1 MATSSRLN
9 LTRDQLASFLSDHEQ
24 IKQFERLFA
33 LVNELQPTTLND
45 LSIAAGNAEQK
56 AIEAL
61 DLIASFAQ
69 TSAIDTAVADQK
81 GTQALTALSRIAD
94 ALELLASAP
103 TAVSQCIAQDDLTPP
118 TSVTHVQD
126 DLTPPLQ
133 LLSAQDD
140 LTPPAERH
148 NSIDYLDFNPL
159 GPVPADKVGRVYW
172 SDDDSTL
179 DVMLEGGV
187 TGQICQQLDFHPKN
201 TSGVQINKGQTVM
214 ATGVV
219 GASTKITCAKAVANG
234 SVLPQYML
242 GIAAQDIP
250 ANSFGYVVWFGAVRG
265 FNTTGANKTVPE
277 VWVDG
282 DVLYFDPVYPG
293 ELTKVEPSAPN
304 LDLPIAIITNAA
316 NNGAIFVRMKTGEK
330 LDELHDV
337 HTPTPVNN
345 DLLVYDSTDLR
356 WENKDVTTTFNL
368 PALAA
373 NGVLYLNGSKVATS
387 GSALTFNSQT
397 LNVVTPSGMGFQFFE
412 TSSGNTNRIQLGTGS
427 GFGYINA
434 DAGAG
439 PIALAFQVAGSEQMR
454 LTPTGLGI
462 GTSSPSAKLDISGTS
477 RQVFYVSG
485 SDTEYRSINAAGS
498 VFAKQ
503 TYNAISFDWGLSN
516 TFGKMVL
523 DSSGN
528 LGLGVTPS
536 AWSGIGPALQVEQ
549 ASLVSESNDQI
560 YLTANAYFAGGTWN
574 YIASD
579 IATQYYQ
586 ASGAHVWRTATSGTA
601 GNAITFTEAAR
612 VTETNNQV
620 AYQPAESAQNTSVTL
635 TVANLQTRIITSNAA
650 VTLTLPTGTSLE
662 GYTTSMA
669 TDTAFECTFIA
680 TTANAITIGANGNTT
695 VGSLTVAGNSSGL
708 FRFRKTAT
716 NTFTVYRIV

>member
-69 TSAIDTAVADQK
+69 TSAIDTAIADQK

-103 TAVSQCIAQDDLTPP
+103 TTASQCIAQDDLTPLA
-118 TSVTHVQD
+118 SVIHVQD

-159 GPVPADKVGRVYW
+159 APAPANVIGRVHW
-172 SDDDSTL
+172 NGGTTL
-179 DVMLEGGV
+179 GV
-187 TGQICQQLDFHPKN
+187 QMTPNVLQRVGESEFVYIKASAAITKGQLCYHTGAVGS
-201 TSGVQINKGQTVM
+201 SGVITAAPTPLSLADPNQIV
-214 ATGVV
+214 GV
-219 GASTKITCAKAVANG
+219 AAES
-234 SVLPQYML
+234 
-242 GIAAQDIP
+242 IALND
-250 ANSFGYVVWFGAVRG
+250 FGLIQISGDLRG
-265 FNTTGANKTVPE
+265 FNTTGSSVGETWA
-277 VWVDG
+277 DG
-282 DVLYFDPVYPG
+282 DPLYYNPAYVG
-293 ELTKVEPSAPN
+293 SMTKVKPVAPN
-304 LDLPIAIITNAA
+304 QKSYIGEVINAGSGGSGSMHIRIVQGSVLGGTDSNVEISGVA
-316 NNGAIFVRMKTGEK
+316 NN
-330 LDELHDV
+330 DV
-337 HTPTPVNN
+337 
-345 DLLVYDSTDLR
+345 LVYDSTDLR

-373 NGVLYLNGSKVATS
+373 NGVLYLNASKVATS
-387 GSALTFNSQT
+387 GSALTFDGSNLGIGTNSPGVK
-397 LNVVTPSGMGFQFFE
+397 LDVRGASGTGIRYIE
-412 TSSGNTNRIQLGTGS
+412 TTTGNTNRIELGAES
-427 GFGYINA
+427 GVGFIKS
-434 DAGAG
+434 DAGG
-439 PIALAFQVAGSEQMR
+439 GSTSLRFRAGSATDLM
-454 LTPTGLGI
+454 
-462 GTSSPSAKLDISGTS
+462 A
-477 RQVFYVSG
+477 
-485 SDTEYRSINAAGS
+485 
-498 VFAKQ
+498 
-503 TYNAISFDWGLSN
+503 
-516 TFGKMVL
+516 L

-536 AWSGIGPALQVEQ
+536 SWGVIGPALQVKQ
-549 ASLVSESNDQI
+549 ASLVSESFDQL
-560 YLTANAYFAGGTWN
+560 YLSANAFFDGSWKYMQ
-574 YIASD
+574 SD

-586 ASGAHVWRTATSGTA
+586 ASGTHVWRTAPSGTA

-650 VTLTLPTGTSLE
+650 VTLTLPTGTTLE
-662 GYTTSMA
+662 GYTSSMA
-669 TDTAFECTFIA
+669 VDTAFECTFIA